1 MVERVRAA
9 VGARTPVDER
19 ERVSIEQFLAELD
32 RLERP
37 FDQGADL
44 VHVTGSAIVV
54 GPRGVLLLR
63 HKRLGIWLQPGGH
76 IEPGETPWGAAR
88 REGEEET
95 GLQLDFEDRAG
106 ADAGEPALVHVDVHA
121 GGRGHTHLDLRYL
134 LRAGD
139 ADPTPPPDES
149 QEIGWFTWDDA
160 LEHADAGLSGALR
173 AIRPT

>member
-1 MVERVRAA
+1 MDDGGLTQRVRGA
-9 VGARTPVDER
+9 VAARTPVDER
-19 ERVSIEQFLAELD
+19 ERVSIERFLAELD
-32 RLERP
+32 RLAHP
-37 FDQGADL
+37 FDQTADP
-44 VHVTGSAIVV
+44 VHVTGSGIVV

-76 IEPGETPWGAAR
+76 VEPGETPWAAAK

-95 GLQLDFEDRAG
+95 GLALEFDGDG
-106 ADAGEPALVHVDVHA
+106 DEPALVHVDVHA

-139 ADPTPPPDES
+139 DDPSPPPEES

-160 LEHADAGLSGALR
+160 IALADQGLSGALR
-173 AIRPT
+173 ALA